1 MENIRDA
8 MIVRTATQEDFA
20 KVIEIEELSFPAA
33 WDYDFLENISK
44 DIFLVFDGEE
54 VCGYL
59 IAGCCHKNISATI
72 LKVAVHPELR
82 RKGIATDLVHKLVE
96 ILKDRNIA
104 EIDVI
109 VMDACK
115 PAILFYQKVGF
126 KTVSTIPQASS
137 NDLHEMKLTIDE
149 M

>member
-20 KVIEIEELSFPAA
+20 KVIEIEELSFPAP
-33 WDYDFLENISK
+33 WDYDFFEKISK
-44 DIFLVFDGEE
+44 DIFLVFDGKE

-72 LKVAVHPELR
+72 LKVAVHPEHR

-109 VMDACK
+109 VTDACK
-115 PAILFYQKVGF
+115 PAILLYQKVGF

>member
-1 MENIRDA
+1 MV
-8 MIVRTATQEDFA
+8 VRTAKHEDFA
-20 KVIEIEELSFPAA
+20 RVIEIEALSFPTP
-33 WDYDFLENISK
+33 WDYEFFQKISK

-59 IAGCCHKNISATI
+59 IAGCCHKNISASI
-72 LKVAVHPELR
+72 LKVAVHPEHR
-82 RKGIATDLVHKLVE
+82 RKGIATNLVHQLVE
-96 ILKDRNIA
+96 ILKGRNIT

-115 PAILFYQKVGF
+115 PAVLLYQKVGF

-137 NDLHEMKLTIDE
+137 NDLHEMRLTIE
-149 M
+149 

>member
-1 MENIRDA
+1 
-8 MIVRTATQEDFA
+8 MIVRTAKKEDFA
-20 KVIEIEELSFPAA
+20 RVMEIEELSFPNP
-33 WDYDFLENISK
+33 WGYDFLDKISK

-72 LKVAVHPELR
+72 LKVAVHPEHR
-82 RKGIATDLVHKLVE
+82 RKGIATNLVHKLVE
-96 ILKDRNIA
+96 ILKDRDIV

-109 VMDACK
+109 VIDACK

-137 NDLHEMKLTIDE
+137 NDLHEMKLIIG
-149 M
+149 